1 MNNSTSDSSFLKDGI
16 KVRSLWSDAFLIP
29 VVTYMDIQVGQ
40 LLGGPVIVES
50 VLPVV
55 ALVL

>member
-29 VVTYMDIQVGQ
+29 VVTYMGIQVGQ